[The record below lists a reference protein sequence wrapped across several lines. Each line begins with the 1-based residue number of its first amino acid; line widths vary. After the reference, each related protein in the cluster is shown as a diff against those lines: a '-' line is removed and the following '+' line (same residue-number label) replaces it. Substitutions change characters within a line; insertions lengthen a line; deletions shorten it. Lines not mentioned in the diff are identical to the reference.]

1 MIVRLSRFLLLLAVI
16 FLSACA
22 SEYPRFNI
30 VEPLP
35 VDFSCRVALLPFVG
49 NVNMPRGESI
59 FTKAFATEMK
69 NVGGFDVIPEGDIQN
84 IYQQLKLYPSNL
96 PNEFHM
102 RVIGNR
108 LDAQLIILGEIVEM
122 DEVDT
127 GAYVDT
133 RITVSVRI
141 HEASSGNLLW
151 STYHKRKGEEYR
163 NIMHYGRVNT
173 ITGLSRRMANE
184 IITKWTEKGMNQ
196 CNAY

>member
-1 MIVRLSRFLLLLAVI
+1 M
-16 FLSACA
+16 
-22 SEYPRFNI
+22 

-35 VDFSCRVALLPFVG
+35 VNFNCRVVVLPFVG
-49 NVNMPRGESI
+49 NVNMPRGENI
-59 FTKAFATEMK
+59 FLKAFTTEMK

-84 IYQQLKLYPSNL
+84 LYQQLKLYPSNL
-96 PNEFHM
+96 ANESHM

-108 LDAQLIILGEIVEM
+108 LDAQLIILGEIIEM

-133 RITVSVRI
+133 RLTVSVRI

-184 IITKWTEKGMNQ
+184 IITMWTEKGMNQ